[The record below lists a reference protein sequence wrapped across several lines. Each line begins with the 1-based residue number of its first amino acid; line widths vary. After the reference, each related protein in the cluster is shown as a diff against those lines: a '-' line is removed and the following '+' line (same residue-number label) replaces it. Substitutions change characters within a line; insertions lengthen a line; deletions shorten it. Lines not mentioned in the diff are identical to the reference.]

1 MIAVIFEV
9 VPTENGKVEYLNVA
23 NEMRQYLE
31 GRKGLISIERFQS
44 LTDDGK
50 VLSLSFWE
58 DIESITQWRNQ
69 MAHSIA
75 AETGIMPCLFN
86 SYRIRI
92 ADVIQDYSEVVNPP
106 AAQE

>member
-9 VPTENGKVEYLNVA
+9 IPTEDGKAEYLNVA
-23 NEMRQYLE
+23 NEMRKYLE
-31 GRKGLISIERFQS
+31 GRKGLVSIERFQS

-58 DIESITQWRNQ
+58 DVASITQWRNQ

-75 AETGIMPCLFN
+75 EETGIMPCLFK
-86 SYRIRI
+86 SYHIRI
-92 ADVIQDYSEVVNPP
+92 AEVIQDYSEVVNTSP
-106 AAQE
+106 AQE

>member
-9 VPTENGKVEYLNVA
+9 VPTEDGKGEYLHVA
-23 NEMRQYLE
+23 QEMRKYLE
-31 GRKGLISIERFQS
+31 GRKGLLSIERFQS
-44 LTDDGK
+44 LTDEGK

-58 DIESITQWRNQ
+58 DLASITQWRNQ

-75 AETGIMPCLFN
+75 KETGIMPCLFK

-92 ADVIQDYSEVVNPP
+92 ADVIQDYSEEVEQ
-106 AAQE
+106 AE